1 MISNFVIL
9 IVSLVS
15 GQNLVSKQEN
25 EAEEENEG
33 RFDSPRPHLDWWE
46 HVSSVTK
53 QHGLQRVRRPAQGW
67 FSWTSVT
74 VILELP
80 RPPQLRPR
88 HPRPPLVIIVSS
100 CPRQPTTQWNQ
111 NQIIEILSGLS
122 QFGFKWIQK
131 QKETI
136 PWYISENNKDQRSK
150 APLLQQKKPCDKK
163 ENCTKMLQAGKF
175 TSSTCRKQ
183 NLYNRTSLHFSIT
196 QRYWYKEGR
205 EGGGR
210 EDPAS
215 SIFWLSRSQSQS
227 WEQAL
232 SRGHGRIW

>member
-1 MISNFVIL
+1 MEVLSLPWHKDLFWPNTTMFQVL
-9 IVSLVS
+9 LVS
-15 GQNLVSKQEN
+15 GYFSEIWNIFYLTHTRCPKKNSALACCYSRANALFFWGHLV
-25 EAEEENEG
+25 
-33 RFDSPRPHLDWWE
+33 
-46 HVSSVTK
+46 
-53 QHGLQRVRRPAQGW
+53 
-67 FSWTSVT
+67 
-74 VILELP
+74 
-80 RPPQLRPR
+80 
-88 HPRPPLVIIVSS
+88 VSS
-100 CPRQPTTQWNQ
+100 CLRQPTTQWNQ

-205 EGGGR
+205 EGGPSLIHLLTISEPEPELG
-210 EDPAS
+210 AGS
-215 SIFWLSRSQSQS
+215 L
-227 WEQAL
+227 
-232 SRGHGRIW
+232 